1 MKISGSN
8 IGRKLVIG
16 ELPQQAQ
23 CLWYAA
29 PGKVEWRTEML
40 PALQQ
45 GEALVQMLS
54 SGISRGTERLVLEG
68 RVPKSEYG
76 RMRAPFQRG
85 EFPFP
90 VQYGYCA
97 VGRVLAGPAA
107 LVGKSVFALHP
118 HQDFFIVP
126 AEALT
131 VLPENLPARRAVL
144 CANMETALN
153 GLWDSQAQAGDKIA
167 VIGAGAVGCLIAA
180 LCARLPGSEVL
191 LADVLPERAPLARAL
206 GARFVDAH
214 DPGEALADCDL
225 VFHTSASAQG
235 LALAL
240 SSAGHEARVIEMSWY
255 GTAEVAVALGGAFH
269 SRRLQILASQ
279 VGTIAPSHR
288 ARWSYAR
295 RLAKAAELLADPV
308 FDQMFTH
315 EFDYQDSTVEF
326 VRALGGQAPGVVSV
340 LNYPTEK

>member
-1 MKISGSN
+1 MKISGAN
-8 IGRKLVIG
+8 IGREQATG
-16 ELPQQAQ
+16 ELPKEAQ
-23 CLWYAA
+23 CLWFTAN
-29 PGKVEWRTEML
+29 GQVEWRTEKL
-40 PALQQ
+40 PDLQP
-45 GEALVQMLS
+45 GEALVQMCA

-68 RVPKSEYG
+68 RVPESEYG

-97 VGRVLAGPAA
+97 VGRVLAGPSA

-126 AEALT
+126 AHALT
-131 VLPENLPARRAVL
+131 VLPESLPARRAVL
-144 CANMETALN
+144 SANMETALN
-153 GLWDSQAQAGDKIA
+153 GVWDSQAQAGDTIA

-180 LCARLPGSEVL
+180 LCARLPGSKVL
-191 LADVLPERAPLARAL
+191 LADVKPERGPLAAAL
-206 GARFVDAH
+206 GAQFVDAR
-214 DPGEALADCDL
+214 DPGQTLENCDL

-240 SSAGHEARVIEMSWY
+240 SSAGLEARVIEMSWY
-255 GTAEVAVALGGAFH
+255 GTSEVAVALGGAFH
-269 SRRLQILASQ
+269 SQRLQILASQ

-295 RLAKAAELLADPV
+295 RLAKAVELLADPV
-308 FDQMFTH
+308 FDQMITH
-315 EFDYQDSTVEF
+315 EFDYRDSALEF
-326 VRALGGQAPGVVSV
+326 VRALSGDAPGIVSV
-340 LNYPTEK
+340 LNYPTVK